1 MSETKTYLELSEE
14 EGASH
19 KFYEVVVNGNDVTI
33 RFGRIGDSGQ
43 SKTTTY
49 PTPEKALA
57 EATKK
62 LKEKRKKGYEDAV
75 AGVRQKRTVTRRAIE
90 STQSSAKKSPVLWQ
104 FASGG
109 AALGI
114 FIDEQR
120 CLVGNQN
127 GHVFS
132 LTPDGTVNQQFQ
144 LPDGVKCI
152 VADDDWLY
160 AGCDNGKVYDLNGK
174 VPRVAYEIAE
184 DVDIF
189 WIDIADGIL
198 GVSDAAG
205 NITTINHEEE
215 SQWHRKSRGS
225 SGWMVRCDEIGVYH
239 GHSAGVTMYDWE
251 DGRVIWEQSTASGS
265 VLFGWQEETMVYA
278 GTTNRRVYSFTKTGQ
293 AGHIYQCDNTIYS
306 CATASEGKY
315 VFAGDSSSSI
325 YCFDEKGDRLWKLA
339 TGCGSALSM
348 QFHSDRL
355 YIVTTNGTLACID
368 VSESA
373 IAAAQAGTV
382 PQVVNVKD
390 PKLKAVLPSTVLE
403 QATNTTGGVMLHCV
417 KEASHLRIR
426 ILSEGYEPTWNV
438 QFPNELRREG
448 AKYWVSEVRE
458 SSRGGFYRV
467 YGDIK
472 SI

>member
-14 EGASH
+14 EGVAH

-75 AGVRQKRTVTRRAIE
+75 VGVRQKRTITRRAVE

-109 AALGI
+109 SAFGI

-120 CLVGNQN
+120 CLVGNQSGN
-127 GHVFS
+127 VFS

-174 VPRVAYEIAE
+174 VPRVAYEIAA

-251 DGRVIWEQSTASGS
+251 DGRVIWEQSTGGS

-278 GTTNRRVYSFTKTGQ
+278 GTTNNRVYSFTKAGQ
-293 AGHIYQCDNTIYS
+293 AGHIYKCDSTIYS
-306 CATASEGKY
+306 CATANEGKY

-390 PKLKAVLPSTVLE
+390 PKLKAILPSTVLE

-417 KEASHLRIR
+417 KEGSHLRIR

-458 SSRGGFYRV
+458 SSRGGFYRA

>member
-1 MSETKTYLELSEE
+1 MSETKTYLELSEDA
-14 EGASH
+14 GVAH
-19 KFYEVVVNGNDVTI
+19 KFYEVVVNDADVTI
-33 RFGRIGDSGQ
+33 RFGRIGDQGQ

-49 PTPEKALA
+49 STTEKAIA
-57 EATKK
+57 EAEKK
-62 LKEKRKKGYEDAV
+62 LKEKRKKGYEDAIV
-75 AGVRQKRTVTRRAIE
+75 GVRQKRTITRRAIE

-109 AALGI
+109 SAFGI

-127 GHVFS
+127 GNVFS

-239 GHSAGVTMYDWE
+239 GHSAGFTMYDWE
-251 DGRVIWEQSTASGS
+251 DGRVIWEQPTGGA
-265 VLFGWQEETMVYA
+265 VLFGWQEESMVYA
-278 GTTNRRVYSFTKTGQ
+278 GTSNNRVYSFTKAGQ
-293 AGHIYQCDNTIYS
+293 ASHIYKCDNTIYS
-306 CATASEGKY
+306 CATASAGTY

-373 IAAAQAGTV
+373 ISAAQQGTV
-382 PQVVNVKD
+382 PQVVNIQD
-390 PKLKAVLPSTVLE
+390 PKLQAVLPSTVLE
-403 QATNTTGGVMLHCV
+403 QATNTTGGVILHCI
-417 KEASHLRIR
+417 KEGSHLRVR
-426 ILSEGYEPTWNV
+426 ILSAGYEPTWNV

-458 SSRGGFYRV
+458 SARGGFYRA